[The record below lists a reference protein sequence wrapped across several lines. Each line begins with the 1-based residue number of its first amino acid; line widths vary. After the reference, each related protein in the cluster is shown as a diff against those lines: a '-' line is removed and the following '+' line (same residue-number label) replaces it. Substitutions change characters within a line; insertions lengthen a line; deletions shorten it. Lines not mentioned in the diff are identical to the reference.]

1 MKKLVVIDGK
11 SVFYRGYYAMRNLSL
26 KDGTPVGGVYGFA
39 VMAIEVIKKLDPDYV
54 AIAWD
59 KSQTNIRSRREI
71 YQNYK
76 ANRKKAP
83 DDFYEQIPIL
93 HKLLE
98 TFGWPL
104 YEFDDYEAD
113 DIIGTLAKKAHKRGL
128 TTDIISSDLDMLHV
142 VNDATHLYALKRGF
156 SQIEKFDIPA
166 LEKKYGIKSEQ
177 FLNLKALKG
186 DSADNIPGAPGIGE
200 KTAVTLLQQY
210 GDIEGIYQHLD
221 EIKPLWANR
230 LRSGRKLIDIS
241 KELAQIKCDAPLDL
255 DLKQMDARRLNINAL
270 RTELE
275 RLEFY
280 SLIKRL
286 PAYMRTDPS
295 APEDSNTNTKLPA
308 GFEII
313 NNGTGQI
320 ALQGKGLFIA
330 HDIKKFFEGYDET
343 YLDFVGKGLK
353 IFDTELA
360 EFLLDSLHKPSGVAS
375 TAYEIYKRF
384 SELNDQ
390 INNFPKLARL
400 AYEVDFPLQILLADI
415 EKRGVKLDVPALSFM
430 SIDLHQ
436 RIKKLESEIYLL
448 AGQEFNIASPAQL
461 SEVLFNTL
469 KLPTKNIKKTIRGYS
484 TGVKELT
491 KLRPYHQILAVIEE
505 YRGLSKLKSTYV
517 DALPKLVDENSY
529 LHTNFRQDATQTGRL
544 SSSEPNLQNI
554 PARTP
559 LGREIRKSFVASP
572 GKVIVDADYSQF
584 ELRLAA
590 VLSGDKQLVEDFKRN
605 IDIHAKTASIIF
617 NKPMKNIT
625 DQERRAA
632 KTVNF
637 GVLYGLSP
645 RGLSESTEMN
655 YSQAKDFIDKY
666 FELRAPFKKYI
677 EDTLEKATIDGYVET
692 VFGRRRPTPDINSS
706 NFIIRE
712 AARRAAANMPIQGTE
727 ADLMK
732 MAMLKIEKE
741 IPEAKQFMQIHDSIM
756 VETSPES
763 ADKVGAK
770 MKSIMENIYPGIG
783 VHLRVDIKIGDN
795 WENL

>member
-39 VMAIEVIKKLDPDYV
+39 VMALEVIKKLDPDYV

-71 YQNYK
+71 YQKYK

-113 DIIGTLAKKAHKRGL
+113 DIIGTLAKKAHEHGL
-128 TTDIISSDLDMLHV
+128 TTDIISSDLDMLQV
-142 VNDATHLYALKRGF
+142 INDTTHLYALKRGF

-177 FLNLKALKG
+177 FLNLKALEG
-186 DSADNIPGAPGIGE
+186 DSTDNIPGAPGIGE
-200 KTAVTLLQQY
+200 KTAVALLQQY
-210 GDIEGIYQHLD
+210 GDIEGIYKHLN

-255 DLKQMDARRLNINAL
+255 DLKQMDARRLDINAL
-270 RTELE
+270 RAELE

-286 PAYMRTDPS
+286 PDYMMVDPS
-295 APEDSNTNTKLPA
+295 KPKVSSANIKVPT

-313 NNGTGQI
+313 NNDIGQA
-320 ALQGKGLFIA
+320 ALQGKGFFIA
-330 HDIKKFFEGYDET
+330 HDVKKFFENYHET
-343 YLDFVGKGLK
+343 YLGFIDKGLK

-360 EFLLDSLHKPSGVAS
+360 EFLLDSLHKPSDVAS
-375 TAYEIYKRF
+375 TAHEIYKRF
-384 SELNDQ
+384 LKLSSQ
-390 INNFPKLARL
+390 IAKLPKLEKL

-415 EKRGVKLDVPALSFM
+415 EKRGVKLDVPALGFM
-430 SIDLHQ
+430 SVDLHQ
-436 RIKKLESEIYLL
+436 RIKKLESEIYSL
-448 AGQEFNIASPAQL
+448 ANQEFNIASPAQL
-461 SEVLFNTL
+461 SDILFNKL
-469 KLPTKNIKKTIRGYS
+469 KLPTKNIKKTARGYS
-484 TGVKELT
+484 TGAKELV
-491 KLRPYHQILAVIEE
+491 KLRPHHQILTVIEE

-554 PARTP
+554 PTRTP
-559 LGREIRKSFVASP
+559 LGREIRKSFVASS

-590 VLSGDKQLVEDFKRN
+590 VLSGDKQLVEDFKHN

-617 NKPMKNIT
+617 DKPMRDVT
-625 DQERRAA
+625 DQERRSA

-645 RGLSESTEMN
+645 RGLSESTDMN
-655 YSQAKDFIDKY
+655 YSQAKEFIDKY

-677 EDTLEKATIDGYVET
+677 EKTLEKASVDGYVET

-741 IPEAKQFMQIHDSIM
+741 IPDAKQFMQIHDSIM
-756 VETSPES
+756 VEASPES
-763 ADKVGAK
+763 AEKVGAK
-770 MKSIMENIYPGIG
+770 MKSIMENICLDMG
-783 VHLRVDIKIGDN
+783 VHLRVDIKIGKN
-795 WENL
+795 WGGL